1 MPTPLHLISRIPVA
15 KMQIKSDMNQR
26 LATLS
31 SCTRRKRMVNIRFII
46 FHSLTPYNCITGF
59 KLYLWRNKFP
69 CQQADSRQCAIGQE
83 RDGCP
88 RVYNGVNVG
97 KPFQKF

>member
-1 MPTPLHLISRIPVA
+1 
-15 KMQIKSDMNQR
+15 MQIKSDMNQR

-59 KLYLWRNKFP
+59 KLYLWRDKFP

-88 RVYNGVNVG
+88 RVYDGVNVG